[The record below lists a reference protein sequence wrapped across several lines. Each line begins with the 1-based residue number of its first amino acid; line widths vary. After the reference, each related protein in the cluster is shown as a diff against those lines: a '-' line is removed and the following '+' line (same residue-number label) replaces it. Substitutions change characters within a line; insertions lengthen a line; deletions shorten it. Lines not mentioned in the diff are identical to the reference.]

1 MMWPETQPIRFI
13 GGLLLA
19 LMGLAMLGCAA
30 PAAAGTL
37 HINRSL
43 CHAVSGSEASDASL
57 AERRFSCTDAPV
69 GYQHGSLWL
78 RADLSRSP
86 DARRDAALM
95 IHHSRFDR
103 LAVAFSYADG
113 QVYWQQVRQ
122 GDYGSRWRAGGQILF
137 EAPDRPA
144 QIGRAHV

>member
-1 MMWPETQPIRFI
+1 MMWTAIHPIRFI

-30 PAAAGTL
+30 PAAAATL

-43 CHAVSGSEASDASL
+43 CHAVSGIEASDASL

-103 LAVAFSYADG
+103 L
-113 QVYWQQVRQ
+113 
-122 GDYGSRWRAGGQILF
+122 
-137 EAPDRPA
+137 E
-144 QIGRAHV
+144 IGRAHV

>member
-1 MMWPETQPIRFI
+1 MMWTAIHPIRFI

-30 PAAAGTL
+30 PAAAATL

-43 CHAVSGSEASDASL
+43 CPAVSGIEASDASL

-69 GYQHGSLWL
+69 GYQHGRLWL
-78 RADLSRSP
+78 RSDLSRSP
-86 DARRDAALM
+86 DARRAAALM

-103 LAVAFSYADG
+103 MAVAFSYSHRNG
-113 QVYWQQVRQ
+113 LWLGKVCSIRVNHSGVSIPQK
-122 GDYGSRWRAGGQILF
+122 
-137 EAPDRPA
+137 
-144 QIGRAHV
+144 HTT